1 MATTGKLPMRQLGK
15 NGPLVPRI
23 GLGLMGLSSAHG
35 VPKPDEERL
44 AFLDKAYEMGETFWD
59 TGKFKFLC
67 SLSPPPDMYHDSE
80 DLLGKWF
87 AANPEKRG
95 HIFLATKFG
104 YRRTAAGEHSIDTSA
119 GYCAEALERS
129 LARLGVAYVDLYYPH
144 RLDKA
149 TPIEKTMA
157 ALAALKRAGK
167 IRHIGLSECS
177 AAALRRA
184 HAVEPVACVQLEY
197 SAFSL
202 DIEVADPR
210 HGALLATARELG
222 VAVVAYSPLGKGLLG
237 GAIRSVADVSRPG
250 DLRARFAPR
259 FAEENIAANVA
270 LVDKLTEI
278 AARKGVTTAQLAL
291 AWLLAQGDDI
301 FPIPGTRT
309 PERLAENLAALHV
322 TLTGEEEK
330 AIRQLADKVAG
341 SRLGGILTEY
351 YFGDSPQ
358 LDS

>member
-129 LARLGVAYVDLYYPH
+129 LARLGVAY
-144 RLDKA
+144 
-149 TPIEKTMA
+149 
-157 ALAALKRAGK
+157 
-167 IRHIGLSECS
+167 
-177 AAALRRA
+177 
-184 HAVEPVACVQLEY
+184 
-197 SAFSL
+197 
-202 DIEVADPR
+202 VADPR